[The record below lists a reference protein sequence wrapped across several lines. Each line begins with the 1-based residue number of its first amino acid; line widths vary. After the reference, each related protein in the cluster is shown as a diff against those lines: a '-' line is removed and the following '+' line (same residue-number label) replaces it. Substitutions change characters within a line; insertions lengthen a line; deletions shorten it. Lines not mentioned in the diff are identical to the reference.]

1 MFCILFLINLLIL
14 SLAES
19 SVIPVFEPS
28 EDYTFSLNADDSDKF
43 QYRLYWK
50 VLEKDEIQFEI
61 HCRAV
66 GWVGFG
72 LSPNGGMAGSD
83 IVIGWVD
90 SMGKAHLKDT
100 HAVGKQAP
108 IVDLTQNWDLL
119 DASEKEGFTMLKIKR
134 KLYTCDQ
141 KDDFDIKLET
151 QRLIFAWSD
160 QDPDNL
166 NLDWMY
172 HGPNRR
178 IKSAVLLNFADEASS
193 DEINSEITDSYEFHL
208 DNVDF
213 VFKSFFWVII
223 FKL

>member
-1 MFCILFLINLLIL
+1 MFFILYLINVLIL
-14 SLAES
+14 SFVES
-19 SVIPVFEPS
+19 SGEPLFTPS
-28 EDYTFSLNADDSDKF
+28 EDYTFSLNADDSDEL

-50 VLEKDEIQFEI
+50 VLGKDEIQFEI

-90 SMGKAHLKDT
+90 SKGEAYLKDT

-108 IVDLTQNWDLL
+108 IVDSIQNWDLL
-119 DASEKEGFTMLKIKR
+119 DASEKKGYTMLKIKR
-134 KLYTCDQ
+134 KLHTCDE

-160 QDPDNL
+160 QDPDSL

-178 IKSAVLLNFADEASS
+178 IKSAVLLNFADETSN
-193 DEINSEITDSYEFHL
+193 DKINSEITDSYEFHL

-213 VFKSFFWVII
+213 V
-223 FKL
+223 